1 MGETLIRFVMSVRH
15 EESGFRDGFFRSAY
29 RLRDSLIMTS
39 ADMESLADLLLW
51 FDCNIEEPDR
61 FNRTKSKG
69 WQRRNS
75 KGLSWFRTNA
85 GEQISKAY
93 GIVALLRKYGHEVEE
108 VRTNRPGF
116 VVYTDEHQ
124 VVAEPFSDVVGLR

>member
-1 MGETLIRFVMSVRH
+1 
-15 EESGFRDGFFRSAY
+15 
-29 RLRDSLIMTS
+29 MTS

-85 GEQISKAY
+85 GEQISKAHW
-93 GIVALLRKYGHEVEE
+93 IVALLRKYGHEVEE